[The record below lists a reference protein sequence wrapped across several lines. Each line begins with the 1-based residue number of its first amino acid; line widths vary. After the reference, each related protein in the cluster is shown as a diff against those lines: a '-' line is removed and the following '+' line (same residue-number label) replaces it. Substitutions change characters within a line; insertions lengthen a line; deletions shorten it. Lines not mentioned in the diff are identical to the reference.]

1 MILQALKEYYD
12 RMVAD
17 PDSGIAP
24 LGWEWKEIPYVI
36 VLNEDGSV
44 AQIEDTQE
52 IVNKK
57 KRAKLFLV
65 PQAVKRSVNIAAN
78 LLWDNV
84 EYVSGTICKQE
95 NDKSKQEKQESKV
108 KERHNDFRRRL
119 NDFSTS
125 APIEIIQ
132 KFLSRPNKS
141 EELKEHP
148 AWMSAIDN
156 CAFVTFKLVGES
168 EIVARMP
175 FVIDELNKYF
185 ANQLDGRLKSTC
197 LISGEQDVIALTHP
211 ALKGV
216 SGCNTSGGNI
226 VSFNIKAAESFSK
239 EQGKNA
245 PIGEHSAFAYTTAL
259 NTLLRKESRQKI
271 FIGDA
276 SVVFW
281 SEKKTTLEDSF
292 LDLFGEPEK
301 DNPNKNTA
309 LVAQLLSSIE
319 TGVYSPEADKTKFYI
334 LGLSPNA
341 ARISIRFW
349 HVGTVAEMETRF
361 ANWFKDLQIVHGPKE
376 KEHLSLWRLL
386 ISTAMEEK
394 TDKINPNL
402 AGAVMRAILGGLP
415 LPDTLRNAVLT
426 RIKAECEVSYPRAKL
441 LKAYLNRLTTERKFT
456 VSLDL
461 ECQRI
466 GYCLGRLFATL
477 EKIQEEAN
485 PGLNA
490 TIRDRFYASASSA
503 PVTVFA
509 NLVRLSNHH
518 RGKLSNR
525 RKIYFEKLL
534 GEIIAKYDKFPAHLS
549 LNEQAEF
556 AIGYYHQRQD
566 FFTKKNEEDNVE
578 TSDND

>member
-12 RMVAD
+12 RMAAD
-17 PDSGIAP
+17 PESGIAP

-36 VLNEDGSV
+36 VLNEDGTV
-44 AQIEDTQE
+44 AQVEDTQE
-52 IVNKK
+52 LVNKK

-84 EYVSGTICKQE
+84 EYVSGTICKKE
-95 NDKSKQEKQESKV
+95 NDKSKQEKQENQV
-108 KERHNDFRRRL
+108 KERHNVFRKRL
-119 NDFSTS
+119 NDLSTS

-132 KFLSRPNKS
+132 KFLSRPNKI

-148 AWMSAIDN
+148 TWLEAIDS
-156 CAFVTFKLVGES
+156 CAFVTFKLVGEN
-168 EIVARMP
+168 EIVANMP
-175 FVIDELNKYF
+175 SVIEELNKYF
-185 ANQLDGRLKSTC
+185 TRQLNDQLTSIC
-197 LISGEQDVIALTHP
+197 LISGQQDTIALTHP

-239 EQGKNA
+239 EQGLNA
-245 PIGEHSAFAYTTAL
+245 PIGEKAAFAYTTAL
-259 NTLLRKESRQKI
+259 NTLLRKGSHQKMS
-271 FIGDA
+271 IGDA

-281 SEKKTTLEDSF
+281 SEKKSNLEDSF

-309 LVAQLLSSIE
+309 LVAQLLSSVE
-319 TGVYSPEADKTKFYI
+319 TGAYSPEANETKFYI

-386 ISTAMEEK
+386 ISTAMEGK

-402 AGAVMRAILGGLP
+402 AGAVMRAILSGLP

-426 RIKAECEVSYPRAKL
+426 RIKAERDVSYPRAKL

-461 ECQRI
+461 ECQSI

-509 NLVRLSNHH
+509 NLLRLSNHH
-518 RGKLSNR
+518 RGKLSNG
-525 RKIYFEKLL
+525 RKVYFEKLL
-534 GEIIAKYDKFPAHLS
+534 GEIIAKYAKFPAHLS

-566 FFTKKNEEDNVE
+566 FFTKKNDGDNAE
-578 TSDND
+578 TSNNA

>member
-1 MILQALKEYYD
+1 MQY
-12 RMVAD
+12 
-17 PDSGIAP
+17 S
-24 LGWEWKEIPYVI
+24 
-36 VLNEDGSV
+36 
-44 AQIEDTQE
+44 
-52 IVNKK
+52 
-57 KRAKLFLV
+57 
-65 PQAVKRSVNIAAN
+65 
-78 LLWDNV
+78 
-84 EYVSGTICKQE
+84 ICKKE
-95 NDKSKQEKQESKV
+95 NDKSKQKKQEKQV
-108 KERHNDFRRRL
+108 KERHNVFRKRL
-119 NDFSTS
+119 NDLSTS
-125 APIEIIQ
+125 VPIEIIQ
-132 KFLSRPNKS
+132 KFLSRPNKI
-141 EELKEHP
+141 EELKKHP
-148 AWMSAIDN
+148 TWLEAIDS
-156 CAFVTFKLVGES
+156 CAFVTFKLVGETK
-168 EIVARMP
+168 IIANMP
-175 FVIDELNKYF
+175 LVVEELNKRF
-185 ANQLDGRLKSTC
+185 ANQTSAKLTSTC
-197 LISGEQDVIALTHP
+197 LISGEQDTIALTHP

-245 PIGEHSAFAYTTAL
+245 PIGERSAFAYTTAL
-259 NTLLRKESRQKI
+259 NTLLRKGSRQKMSV
-271 FIGDA
+271 GDA
-276 SVVFW
+276 TVVFW
-281 SEKKTTLEDSF
+281 SEKKSILEESF
-292 LDLFGEPEK
+292 IDLFGEPEK
-301 DNPNKNTA
+301 DNPNRN
-309 LVAQLLSSIE
+309 VEIVEQLLSSIE
-319 TGVYSPEADKTKFYI
+319 TGVYFPEADETRFYI
-334 LGLSPNA
+334 LGLSPNS

-349 HVGTVAEMETRF
+349 HIGTVAEMETRF

-386 ISTAMEEK
+386 ISTAMEGK

-426 RIKAECEVSYPRAKL
+426 RIKAEREVSYPRAKL
-441 LKAYLNRLTTERKFT
+441 LKAYLNRLTTERKFS

-477 EKIQEEAN
+477 EKMQEEAN

-509 NLVRLSNHH
+509 NLLRLSNHH
-518 RGKLSNR
+518 LVKLSIG

-566 FFTKKNEEDNVE
+566 FFTKKNDDDNAE
-578 TSDND
+578 TANNA